1 MMRVATPTGPPSA
14 ATDAGIEVVY
24 RERYPD
30 FVRVCRAILGDREA
44 ARDAVQDGFA
54 RALRNRA
61 AYTGRGSLDGWL
73 RRIVVNA
80 ARDRRRIRP
89 AAPLAAPSDPDPA
102 PPDGDPD
109 VRALVARLPERQR
122 LVLFLRYYA
131 DLDYGGIAEAL
142 DISPGTVGATLHSA
156 HAALRALVQ
165 EEMP

>member
-1 MMRVATPTGPPSA
+1 MMRVATPTGPSSA
-14 ATDAGIEVVY
+14 ATHAGIEAVY

-30 FVRVCRAILGDREA
+30 FVRVCRAILGEREA

-73 RRIVVNA
+73 WHIVVNA

-89 AAPLAAPSDPDPA
+89 ATPPAAPSDPDPA
-102 PPDGDPD
+102 PDGDPD

-131 DLDYGGIAEAL
+131 DLDYAGIAEAL